1 MTEPRPSRPSPSTP
15 RPSRPPPATRWA
27 RKSAGRI
34 IGLIVAG
41 LVAVNLIGG
50 LFSNGTG
57 STEVTDPGFGRS
69 LDNPNVDAGGVS
81 DDKPDFADGAAVPDE
96 LVIEGTGLPNTADVV
111 VVGIVPSDQ
120 ARHWYRAYGDGFLL
134 ENVMVAGV
142 YEVRYPF
149 DSYSTIVVEGEPT
162 DARCVIRIDGTLAAH
177 SNPMSSGRCVF
188 DKATIA
194 NASPGE

>member
-1 MTEPRPSRPSPSTP
+1 MGSEVRGADHRADRRRPR
-15 RPSRPPPATRWA
+15 
-27 RKSAGRI
+27 GRQPHRRA
-34 IGLIVAG
+34 LLERDRVQRQ
-41 LVAVNLIGG
+41 
-50 LFSNGTG
+50 
-57 STEVTDPGFGRS
+57 VTDPGFGRS

-177 SNPMSSGRCVF
+177 SNPMSSGRSYLKG
-188 DKATIA
+188 DDPPRLA
-194 NASPGE
+194 ER